1 MYKIGV
7 FPGKFMPPHRGH
19 LNSIINAATKSELL
33 YVVVSDH
40 PKITKRLCDKDGLKI
55 MDLKTRAKWLSIEL
69 YGFDHIKVVMLDETG
84 IEEYPYDWT
93 KWSNRLKKLIPEEF
107 DVIFGGEIEYKEQ
120 YKKNFPNAKYEIF
133 DYNIKKYPISAAEI
147 RSEPY
152 KNWDY
157 ILGSARPFFTKKV
170 LISGTESCMKTT
182 ISKYLAKIYHT
193 SWTEEEGRY
202 YNEKYLGGN
211 EDVYTVE
218 DFERIA
224 YLQRELEYHALKTA
238 NKVTF
243 FDTGALVTQF
253 YLDMFLNTK
262 SDLIDKFID
271 PNRYDLVLLF
281 KPDVEWVDDGY
292 RRSSGIEVREDLH
305 TKLKNMYIEYGY
317 GDKIIEISGNYNE
330 RLNQAT
336 TIVDNLLLK
345 DKKEY

>member
-1 MYKIGV
+1 MYKVGV

-19 LNSIINAATKSELL
+19 LNSIINAATKSKLL

-40 PKITKRLCDKDGLKI
+40 QELTGRLCDEEGLKI
-55 MDLKTRAKWLSIEL
+55 MDLKTRAKWLSVEL
-69 YGFDHIKVVMLDETG
+69 QGFDHIKVVMLDETWVQ
-84 IEEYPYDWT
+84 EYPYEWT
-93 KWSNRLKKLIPEEF
+93 KWSNRLKELIPEEF

-120 YKKNFPNAKYEIF
+120 YTKNFPNVKYEIF
-133 DYNIKKYPISAAEI
+133 DYNRKKYPISAAEI
-147 RSEPY
+147 RKAPY
-152 KNWDY
+152 ENWDY
-157 ILGSARPFFTKKV
+157 ILGSARPFFTKKI

-193 SWTEEEGRY
+193 SWTEEVGRY
-202 YNEKYLGGN
+202 YSDKYLGGN

-218 DFERIA
+218 DFEKIA
-224 YLQRELEYHALKTA
+224 YLQRELEYNALKTA

-262 SDLIDKFID
+262 SDLVDKFID

-281 KPDVEWVDDGY
+281 KPDVEWVDDGF
-292 RRSSGIEVREDLH
+292 RRSSGTKVRENLH

-317 GDKIIEISGNYNE
+317 GSKIIEISGNYNE

-336 TIVDNLLLK
+336 TIVDNLLLNVN
-345 DKKEY
+345 KE